1 MSQRLLSSAQ
11 LRYRVFIKYCVFSLK
26 FCDCSELCQFCCSAG
41 VSTHT
46 DTEGNREKQESGIY
60 FKIFGKKRYLMNT
73 LYYNFFIIIN
83 LSISDPSQRTDRRTE
98 KVVKEVHNKEA
109 PFLERKEVHNNKK
122 EKNSITKKLRI

>member
-1 MSQRLLSSAQ
+1 
-11 LRYRVFIKYCVFSLK
+11 
-26 FCDCSELCQFCCSAG
+26 
-41 VSTHT
+41 
-46 DTEGNREKQESGIY
+46 
-60 FKIFGKKRYLMNT
+60 MNT